1 MLNAYLQPLP
11 GLNSPSDDSAC
22 PRTVSPSLW
31 ELFGSLHAYV
41 ARKPHPRALG
51 LCKISRTITA
61 SVRQQHEKKVCLSL
75 QISATERR
83 ICHFRTGMLSRSRN
97 LFGVRQVQQCGDLL
111 KHKVQRCGDL
121 PKRRHSVRQGVS
133 RGMRQVQVEQYLKLF
148 L

>member
-1 MLNAYLQPLP
+1 MPICNLCQVLTRLQTIQRAPAQSHP
-11 GLNSPSDDSAC
+11 DS
-22 PRTVSPSLW
+22 

-75 QISATERR
+75 QISATERC

-133 RGMRQVQVEQYLKLF
+133 
-148 L
+148 